1 MGRSETSI
9 NMSRRTTE
17 FNSRCVPDD
26 AIEKMKFLEAPQ
38 FKQGKLIM
46 QEPLRHCI
54 PRCKFYYNSDEW
66 FNATDVPKDRET
78 SSLVDQMN
86 ESQRTH
92 DKVREQKLSKRKR
105 SCSTSETSETV
116 TTTLP
121 PKALE
126 DEDSEEYKQTFN
138 IEVPS
143 KVYADTYIR
152 RGVSK
157 WATTPIPGIRICKEY
172 DQYRVENLRRYS
184 KIYNQ
189 DRSVLP
195 KYGGYVPG
203 LKFRYGSPFGQ
214 LTLNARELGIEANKS
229 RTWGGAVS
237 LF

>member
-26 AIEKMKFLEAPQ
+26 AIEKMKVLEAPQ

-46 QEPLRHCI
+46 QKPLRHCI

-116 TTTLP
+116 R
-121 PKALE
+121 
-126 DEDSEEYKQTFN
+126 N
-138 IEVPS
+138 IS
-143 KVYADTYIR
+143 RLLT
-152 RGVSK
+152 
-157 WATTPIPGIRICKEY
+157 
-172 DQYRVENLRRYS
+172 
-184 KIYNQ
+184 
-189 DRSVLP
+189 
-195 KYGGYVPG
+195 
-203 LKFRYGSPFGQ
+203 LKFRQKFTPIHTFDVEYQNGLPLPS
-214 LTLNARELGIEANKS
+214 LESVSAKS
-229 RTWGGAVS
+229 TISTAQRISKNMTMSTIRNVAYFQNTVVTS
-237 LF
+237 QA